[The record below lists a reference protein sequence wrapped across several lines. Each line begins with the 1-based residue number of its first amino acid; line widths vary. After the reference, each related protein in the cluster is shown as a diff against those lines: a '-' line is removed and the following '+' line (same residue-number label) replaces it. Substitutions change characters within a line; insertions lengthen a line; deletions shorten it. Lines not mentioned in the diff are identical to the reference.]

1 MSYGYSGVYP
11 ARRPPGDVRASIPAN
26 GVGYH
31 MPFLSGDTI
40 YSVDRLHIIF
50 TPDAAFAE
58 ELRND
63 EFALCKY
70 ITYATTTGISDV
82 SNQYHQAYN
91 VRFGSS
97 SMTIKL
103 LRNSSLMPDQCSID
117 VNPNLCFGDKRCL
130 EAIAF
135 LLSRSIQFHIRIYD
149 VAVDIPLP
157 RHLFR
162 MEKDRRIKT
171 VICRSRSNA
180 TEYCGKRNHA
190 GFCKL
195 YDKTAE
201 SKLETS
207 WTRIEITYGNPLGD
221 DFSESLAKKLP
232 IIKQKCADAAR
243 IMGTDERLSSTDRV
257 LIAFF
262 KKIKDPEFLAMQFK
276 ILDRK
281 KQRRLKPYVYSDE
294 MNIQFN
300 LEAIRT
306 VILDMINEI
315 LPSNYAVADNNF
327 VNANY
332 LQEETI

>member
-31 MPFLSGDTI
+31 LPFLSGDII

-50 TPDAAFAE
+50 IPDTAFAE

-70 ITYATTTGISDV
+70 ITHATTTGISDI

-103 LRNSSLMPDQCSID
+103 LKNSPLTPNQCSID
-117 VNPNLCFGDKRCL
+117 VNPNLCFGDSRCQ
-130 EAIAF
+130 EVIAF
-135 LLSRSIQFHIRIYD
+135 LLSRSIQFHIRNID

-157 RHLFR
+157 RNLFR

-171 VICRSRSNA
+171 IIRSSKSNA
-180 TEYCGKRNHA
+180 TEYCGKRNQP

-195 YDKTAE
+195 YNKTAE

-281 KQRRLKPYVYSDE
+281 KQRRLKPYIYSDE

-300 LEAIRT
+300 LEAIRK
-306 VILDMINEI
+306 VILDIINEI

>member
-135 LLSRSIQFHIRIYD
+135 LLSRSIQFHIRNID

-157 RHLFR
+157 RNLFR

-171 VICRSRSNA
+171 IIRSSKSNA
-180 TEYCGKRNHA
+180 TEYCGRHNYA

-195 YDKTAE
+195 YDKTVE
-201 SKLETS
+201 SKLQAS
-207 WTRIEITYGNPLGD
+207 WTRIEITYGNPLCD
-221 DFSESLAKKLP
+221 DFLENLAKKLP

-243 IMGTDERLSSTDRV
+243 IMGTDERLSSTDQV
-257 LIAFF
+257 LIALFQ
-262 KKIKDPEFLAMQFK
+262 KIKDPEFLAVQFK
-276 ILDRK
+276 SLDRK
-281 KQRRLKPYVYSDE
+281 KQHRLKPYIYSDE
-294 MNIQFN
+294 VDFQFD
-300 LEAIRT
+300 LEAIQT
-306 VILDMINEI
+306 IILDMINKI
-315 LPSNYAVADNNF
+315 LPSNYAAADNNF
-327 VNANY
+327 VNLNY
-332 LQEETI
+332 L

>member
-1 MSYGYSGVYP
+1 MCYSYSGVYP
-11 ARRPPGDVRASIPAN
+11 ARRPPGDGRASIPAN
-26 GVGYH
+26 GVEYH
-31 MPFLSGDTI
+31 LPYLSGNII
-40 YSVDRLHIIF
+40 YSIDRLHIIF
-50 TPDAAFAE
+50 APDAAFAE

-63 EFALCKY
+63 PFALCKY
-70 ITYATTTGISDV
+70 IPHATTTGV
-82 SNQYHQAYN
+82 NNMANQYYQVYN
-91 VRFGSS
+91 VKFGSS

-103 LRNSSLMPDQCSID
+103 LKNSPFTPNQCSID
-117 VNPNLCFGDKRCL
+117 VNPNLCFGDSRCQ
-130 EAIAF
+130 ETISF
-135 LLSRSIQFHIRIYD
+135 LLSRSIQFHIRNID

-157 RHLFR
+157 RKLFR

-207 WTRIEITYGNPLGD
+207 WTRIEITYGNPLCD
-221 DFSESLAKKLP
+221 DFSENLAKKLP

-294 MNIQFN
+294 MNIQFD
-300 LEAIRT
+300 LEAIQT
-306 VILDMINEI
+306 VMLDLINEI
-315 LPSNYAVADNNF
+315 MPSNYAVADNNYI
-327 VNANY
+327 NMNY
-332 LQEETI
+332 LQEETT